1 MRESHAKG
9 CTAPLLPP
17 TNCWSPG
24 PDCRLRLGFSSL
36 TIYTRQAYIFS
47 LELSEKNAKRIAPPG
62 DRPPRTTQDSRKK
75 SEESI
80 FITIL
85 AFDDNVLALLT

>member
-62 DRPPRTTQDSRKK
+62 DRPPPPDYPGFQ
-75 SEESI
+75 EEI
-80 FITIL
+80 RRIDLHNNTG
-85 AFDDNVLALLT
+85 V